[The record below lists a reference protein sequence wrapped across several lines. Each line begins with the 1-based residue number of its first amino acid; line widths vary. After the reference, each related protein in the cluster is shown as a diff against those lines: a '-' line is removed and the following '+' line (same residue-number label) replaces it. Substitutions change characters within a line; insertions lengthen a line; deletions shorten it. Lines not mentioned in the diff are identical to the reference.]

1 MISSLD
7 TFILEDLSVY
17 EYCIDSKMTKRPP
30 LFLKGLGTKEC
41 LESVHTD
48 VYKPFYVYAWKTWVF
63 DNFTNKYSRFRYED
77 RKSDALDKFIEFK
90 AKSDNLFVKHIKA
103 LRLD

>member
-1 MISSLD
+1 M
-7 TFILEDLSVY
+7 
-17 EYCIDSKMTKRPP
+17 
-30 LFLKGLGTKEC
+30 
-41 LESVHTD
+41 
-48 VYKPFYVYAWKTWVF
+48 F

-103 LRLD
+103 LRLDYSGVSSRFDSFHMEDKMISQLCAPRTPL

>member
-1 MISSLD
+1 
-7 TFILEDLSVY
+7 
-17 EYCIDSKMTKRPP
+17 MTKRPP

-41 LESVHTD
+41 LELVDTD
-48 VYKPFYVYAWKTWVF
+48 VYEPICVYAWKTWVF

-77 RKSDALDKFIEFK
+77 RKSDALDKFKFIEFK
-90 AKSDNLFVKHIKA
+90 VKSDNLFVKHIKA